1 MKNEIALFHGM
12 KIVELAGV
20 LAGPAVGMFFAEL
33 GAEVIKVE
41 NGDQG
46 GDITRKWK
54 LPSEDPASPVSAY
67 YAGVNWGKRPIN
79 ANLESAADR
88 EAVSALIRQADI
100 VVANFKH
107 SSAKRLGM
115 DYASLA
121 ADNPGLIYAQVEG
134 FGGEDERPAFDVVLQ
149 AETGFMS
156 MTGDP
161 GGLPAKLPVAL
172 IDILAAHQLK
182 EGVLV
187 ALLNRTRTGRGALV
201 RVSLWDAAIASLAN
215 QASNWL
221 MAGHIPQPMGSL
233 HPNIAPYGE
242 VFYCADDKA
251 LVLAVG
257 TDRHFEALCRCV
269 NLPDLPQQPEFAH
282 NAARV
287 RNRRQLQEILSP
299 VFKSFTRKELMA
311 RLDGNGV
318 PAGRIRNMAEVFA
331 LEEAKRLVLE
341 EDLPDGTP
349 TKRVRTAVFNLEC

>member
-67 YAGVNWGKRPIN
+67 YAGVNWGKRTIN

-134 FGGEDERPAFDVVLQ
+134 FEGR
-149 AETGFMS
+149 MS
-156 MTGDP
+156 AP
-161 GGLPAKLPVAL
+161 P
-172 IDILAAHQLK
+172 
-182 EGVLV
+182 
-187 ALLNRTRTGRGALV
+187 
-201 RVSLWDAAIASLAN
+201 
-215 QASNWL
+215 L
-221 MAGHIPQPMGSL
+221 MSSCRQKR
-233 HPNIAPYGE
+233 
-242 VFYCADDKA
+242 D
-251 LVLAVG
+251 
-257 TDRHFEALCRCV
+257 LC
-269 NLPDLPQQPEFAH
+269 P
-282 NAARV
+282 
-287 RNRRQLQEILSP
+287 
-299 VFKSFTRKELMA
+299 
-311 RLDGNGV
+311 
-318 PAGRIRNMAEVFA
+318 
-331 LEEAKRLVLE
+331 
-341 EDLPDGTP
+341 
-349 TKRVRTAVFNLEC
+349 